1 MSLCCECK
9 LNALFGFN
17 WILRRLQSSMKEP
30 KVGAVAFCVLSDM
43 DDLFSSFADI
53 ECLCL
58 RSTCASIIPLRSAW
72 TLTVWLVVLKTHVID
87 NHLCLLLL
95 YLHATAEFVPY
106 WGIDYNPSRLSRLAL
121 WIKPSLIS
129 KTYQMNINYT
139 LWWRL
144 FDGKIFVRNNICVG
158 NDFWLKLIC
167 LRCLLVRK
175 MIYEKSLTGGYHDET
190 LLYKRSLFF
199 MHQTSNK
206 STDPWR
212 DAQIEHFLRSLTELL
227 FLHTAQQCVIS
238 CYKRQKSESFVH
250 ACFNAL
256 RIALWPHSIRKW

>member
-1 MSLCCECK
+1 M
-9 LNALFGFN
+9 
-17 WILRRLQSSMKEP
+17 IYSS
-30 KVGAVAFCVLSDM
+30 A
-43 DDLFSSFADI
+43 FADLNRPSNII

-58 RSTCASIIPLRSAW
+58 RSTCASIIPLWSAW

-95 YLHATAEFVPY
+95 YLHATATFVPY
-106 WGIDYNPSRLSRLAL
+106 WGIDYNPSRLSLSLSMAL

-144 FDGKIFVRNNICVG
+144 FDEKIFVHNNMCVG

-175 MIYEKSLTGGYHDET
+175 MIYGKSLTGGYHEEKYVFDET
-190 LLYKRSLFF
+190 LLFKKFF
-199 MHQTSNK
+199 FHASNIK
-206 STDPWR
+206 
-212 DAQIEHFLRSLTELL
+212 
-227 FLHTAQQCVIS
+227 
-238 CYKRQKSESFVH
+238 
-250 ACFNAL
+250 
-256 RIALWPHSIRKW
+256 